1 MDVFGLLIS
10 IFFALTTSINIIG
23 IWASFNAIRK
33 YQESL
38 DILHECEDILSIL
51 EKYRKQG

>member
-1 MDVFGLLIS
+1 MNLFKLLILVFFVLTIS
-10 IFFALTTSINIIG
+10 IDIAGML
-23 IWASFNAIRK
+23 ASFNAVRRSQK
-33 YQESL
+33 SL